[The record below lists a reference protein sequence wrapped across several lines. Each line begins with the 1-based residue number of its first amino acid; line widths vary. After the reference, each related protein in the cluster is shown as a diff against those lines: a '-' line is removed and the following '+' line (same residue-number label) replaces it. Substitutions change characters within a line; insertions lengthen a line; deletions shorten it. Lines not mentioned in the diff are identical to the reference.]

1 MALNNENNN
10 DCCKCT
16 TPEYELILNE
26 QGPQGRQGKK
36 GEAGFA
42 PIISVKDN
50 TDSNYTLNILTQD
63 GQITTPNLKA
73 NLPAGGATGQVLTK
87 NSANQDDCSWQN
99 LPNATTEVEGI
110 ARLATEEDFETT
122 EDSSVSYTTIV
133 TPALFNS
140 EFEKQSANLVTTDT
154 QQYIDASKTFLNGLS
169 VYNNLTVGYNSSSQN
184 GKIVTNVKVN
194 DVRIPIVE
202 PYDTNGSFRIGA
214 VKEEASTNIQNGF
227 DINNNFL
234 YGTEGVTYYEVGQ
247 KGKLVASFNIDKYV
261 KAGDNVTIDKGS
273 DGSLTINSTG
283 GGGGGGTTDYNSL
296 TNKPQIN
303 GHELTGNLEGNTL
316 GLANEQEVEELGNEL
331 KEVANTVTNK
341 QDKLTAGDGITIN
354 NNVISVNADIP
365 IPQNID
371 VKSINVLQY
380 NNTSK
385 VKIDGTI
392 NNIEPFGVFVS
403 GVDLPSPLPRTK
415 LITASD
421 FDTNNFTYNTQT
433 GTISLKNSGGDFIPI
448 EGDVNNIIGTKNLGA
463 GGYIGLTQPL
473 GCGISAGNTPILTYS
488 STRIGT
494 TNYFNP
500 IIGSGQSQY
509 TQINSPYLRGSD
521 GTRFVKQTDYAT
533 TSTGGTVKVDGTT
546 ITINDGVISVAVNE
560 LGLQDIKD
568 EIASTTDVAN
578 NVSEALNGFKFV
590 ETSEKQYNASDAHDA
605 NTLYIITS

>member
-1 MALNNENNN
+1 MTLNNDNNN

-16 TPEYELILNE
+16 TPEYELVLNE
-26 QGPQGRQGKK
+26 QGPQGRQGEK
-36 GEAGFA
+36 GDAGFT

-50 TDSNYTLNILTQD
+50 TPNNYTLNILTQD

-87 NSANQDDCSWQN
+87 NSGEQDDCSWQN
-99 LPNATTEVEGI
+99 LPNATEEVEGI
-110 ARLATEEDFETT
+110 ARLATETDFTAT
-122 EDSSVSYTTIV
+122 EDSSVSNNSIV
-133 TPALFNS
+133 TPELFNNQ
-140 EFEKQSANLVTTDT
+140 FELQFENNAKDLVTCDT
-154 QQYIDASKTFLNGLS
+154 KQTITGKKTLMADTTIP
-169 VYNNLTVGYNSSSQN
+169 YTSQSRK
-184 GKIVTNVKVN
+184 GRLVTNVLSN
-194 DVRIPIVE
+194 DYLIPLIE
-202 PYDTNGSFRIGA
+202 PYDYSGSFRIGGA
-214 VKEEASTNIQNGF
+214 TPDAPEDVRSGF
-227 DINNNFL
+227 DINNTLDN
-234 YGTEGVTYYEVGQ
+234 YGVTYYNA
-247 KGKLVASFNIDKYV
+247 GKSGKIIADFNIADYV
-261 KAGDNVTIDKGS
+261 KAGSNITIDK
-273 DGSLTINSTG
+273 DGENHLTINST
-283 GGGGGGTTDYNSL
+283 GGGGGTTDYNSL

-316 GLANEQEVEELGNEL
+316 GLANKQEVEELGNEL

-380 NNTSK
+380 NNTAK

-392 NNIEPFGVFVS
+392 NSMEPWGVFVS
-403 GVDLPSPLPRTK
+403 GVDLTSGQLTRTK

-421 FDTNNFTYNTQT
+421 FDTNNFTYNTET

-448 EGDVNNIIGTKNLGA
+448 EGDVNNIIGTKNLSA

-473 GCGISAGNTPILTYS
+473 GCGISAGGTTIFTYS
-488 STRIGT
+488 TKRVGT

-500 IIGSGQSQY
+500 IIGSSYSQY

-533 TSTGGTVKVDGTT
+533 TSIGGTVKVDGTT

-560 LGLQDIKD
+560 LGLQDIED

-578 NVSEALNGFKFV
+578 NVSKALNGFKFV
-590 ETSEKQYNASDAHDA
+590 ETSEIQYNASDAHDA

>member
-1 MALNNENNN
+1 MTLNNSNNN

-16 TPEYELILNE
+16 TPEYEIILNE
-26 QGPQGRQGKK
+26 QGPQGRQGEK
-36 GEAGFA
+36 GNDGFS
-42 PIISVKDN
+42 PVVNVLEN
-50 TDSNYTLNILTQD
+50 TSSSYRLTIVTKD

-87 NSANQDDCSWQN
+87 NSGEQDDCSWQN
-99 LPNATTEVEGI
+99 LPNATEEVEGI
-110 ARLATEEDFETT
+110 ARLATETDFTAT
-122 EDSSVSYTTIV
+122 EDSSVSNNSIV
-133 TPALFNS
+133 TPELFNNQ
-140 EFEKQSANLVTTDT
+140 FELQFENNAKDLVTLDT
-154 QQYIDASKTFLNGLS
+154 KQTITGKKTLMADT
-169 VYNNLTVGYNSSSQN
+169 TVPYNSQSQK
-184 GKIVTNVKVN
+184 GRLVTNVLLN
-194 DVRIPIVE
+194 DYLIPIIE
-202 PYDTNGSFRIGA
+202 PYDNSGSFRIGGA
-214 VKEEASTNIQNGF
+214 TPDAPKNVRSGF
-227 DINNNFL
+227 DINNTLDNI
-234 YGTEGVTYYEVGQ
+234 GVTYYDVG
-247 KGKLVASFNIDKYV
+247 KSGKIIADFNIADYV
-261 KAGDNVTIDKGS
+261 KAGSNITIDK
-273 DGSLTINSTG
+273 DGENHLTINST
-283 GGGGGGTTDYNSL
+283 GGGGGTTDYNSL

-380 NNTSK
+380 NNIAK
-385 VKIDGTI
+385 VKIDGSI
-392 NNIEPFGVFVS
+392 NNLEPWGVYVS
-403 GVDLPSPLPRTK
+403 GVDLTPGRDLPRTK

-421 FDTNNFTYNTQT
+421 FDTNNFTYNTGT

-448 EGDVNNIIGTKNLGA
+448 EGDVNNIIGTKNLTS

-473 GCGISAGNTPILTYS
+473 GCGISAGGTPILTYS
-488 STRIGT
+488 SSRVGSN
-494 TNYFNP
+494 NYFNP

-546 ITINDGVISVAVNE
+546 ITINDGVISAAVNE
-560 LGLQDIKD
+560 LDLQAVKD
-568 EIASTTDVAN
+568 KIASTTDVAN

-590 ETSEKQYNASDAHDA
+590 ETSEEQYNASDAHDA

>member
-154 QQYIDASKTFLNGLS
+154 QQYILAPKTFWNGIG

-184 GKIVTNVKVN
+184 GKIVTNVRVN

-202 PYDTNGSFRIGA
+202 PYDTHGSFRIGA

-227 DINNNFL
+227 DINNNLFD
-234 YGTEGVTYYEVGQ
+234 GTQGVTYYEQGQ
-247 KGKLVASFNIDKYV
+247 KGKLIADFNIDKYIQ
-261 KAGDNVTIDKGS
+261 AGENITINKTEEGK
-273 DGSLTINSTG
+273 LTINSVG
-283 GGGGGGTTDYNSL
+283 GGSGTSDYTQL

-303 GHELTGNLEGNTL
+303 GHELTGNQDGTTL
-316 GLANEQEVEELGNEL
+316 GLANEQEVGELGNEL
-331 KEVANTVTNK
+331 SELANTVTNK

-354 NNVISVNADIP
+354 NNVISVNEDIP

-380 NNTSK
+380 NRTSN

-392 NNIEPFGVFVS
+392 NNVEPFGIFVS
-403 GVDLPSPLPRTK
+403 GVKLPSGRPLPRTK

-421 FDTNNFTYNTQT
+421 FDTNNFTYDTHT
-433 GTISLKNSGGDFIPI
+433 GTISLKNS
-448 EGDVNNIIGTKNLGA
+448 EGTK
-463 GGYIGLTQPL
+463 Y
-473 GCGISAGNTPILTYS
+473 
-488 STRIGT
+488 
-494 TNYFNP
+494 
-500 IIGSGQSQY
+500 
-509 TQINSPYLRGSD
+509 
-521 GTRFVKQTDYAT
+521 VVQTDYAT
-533 TSTGGTVKVDGTT
+533 TTTGGTVKIDGTT
-546 ITINDGVISVAVNE
+546 ITIKDGVISAAVST
-560 LGLQDIKD
+560 LDLQAARE
-568 EIASTTDVAN
+568 EIN
-578 NVSEALNGFKFV
+578 NVSKALNGFKFV

>member
-1 MALNNENNN
+1 MTLNNDNNN
-10 DCCKCT
+10 NCCKCT
-16 TPEYELILNE
+16 TPEYELVLNE
-26 QGPQGRQGKK
+26 QGPQGRQGEK
-36 GEAGFA
+36 GDAGFT

-50 TDSNYTLNILTQD
+50 TPNNYTLNILTQD

-87 NSANQDDCSWQN
+87 NSGEQDDCSWQN
-99 LPNATTEVEGI
+99 LPNATEEVEGI
-110 ARLATEEDFETT
+110 ARLATETDFTAT
-122 EDSSVSYTTIV
+122 EDSSVSNNSIV
-133 TPALFNS
+133 TPELFNNQ
-140 EFEKQSANLVTTDT
+140 FELQFENNAKDLVTCDT
-154 QQYIDASKTFLNGLS
+154 KQTITGKKTLMAD
-169 VYNNLTVGYNSSSQN
+169 TTIPYNSRSRK
-184 GKIVTNVKVN
+184 GRLVTSVISN
-194 DVRIPIVE
+194 DYLIPLIE
-202 PYDTNGSFRIGA
+202 PYDNSGSFRIGGA
-214 VKEEASTNIQNGF
+214 TPDAPENVRSGF
-227 DINNNFL
+227 DIDNTL
-234 YGTEGVTYYEVGQ
+234 YNYGVTYYNA
-247 KGKLVASFNIDKYV
+247 GKSGKIIADFNIADYV
-261 KAGDNVTIDKGS
+261 KAGSNITIDK
-273 DGSLTINSTG
+273 DGENHLTINST
-283 GGGGGGTTDYNSL
+283 GGGGGTTDYNSL

-316 GLANEQEVEELGNEL
+316 GLANKQEVEELGNEL

-380 NNTSK
+380 NNTAK

-392 NNIEPFGVFVS
+392 NGMEPWGVFVS
-403 GVDLPSPLPRTK
+403 GVDLTSGQLTRTK

-421 FDTNNFTYNTQT
+421 FDTNNFTYNTET

-448 EGDVNNIIGTKNLGA
+448 EGDVNNIIGTKNLTA

-473 GCGISAGNTPILTYS
+473 GCGISAGGTTIFTYS
-488 STRIGT
+488 TARVGT
-494 TNYFNP
+494 TNYINP
-500 IIGSGQSQY
+500 IIGSAHSQY

-568 EIASTTDVAN
+568 EIASTTNVAN
-578 NVSEALNGFKFV
+578 NVSKALNGFKFV
-590 ETSEKQYNASDAHDA
+590 ETSEIQYNASDAHDA

>member
-1 MALNNENNN
+1 MTLNNSNNN

-16 TPEYELILNE
+16 TPEYEIILNE
-26 QGPQGRQGKK
+26 QGPQGRQGEK
-36 GEAGFA
+36 GNDGFS
-42 PIISVKDN
+42 PVVNVLEN
-50 TDSNYTLNILTQD
+50 TSSSYRLTIVTKE
-63 GQITTPNLKA
+63 GQVITPNLKA
-73 NLPAGGATGQVLTK
+73 NLPAGGSTGQVLTK

-122 EDSSVSYTTIV
+122 EDSSVSDTTIV

-154 QQYIDASKTFLNGLS
+154 QQYIDASKTFLNGLD
-169 VYNNLTVGYNSSSQN
+169 VYNNLTVGYNSSRQN
-184 GKIVTNVKVN
+184 GKIVTNAIVN

-202 PYDTNGSFRIGA
+202 PYDINGSFRIGA
-214 VKEEASTNIQNGF
+214 VKEEAITDIQNGF
-227 DINNNFL
+227 DINN
-234 YGTEGVTYYEVGQ
+234 YSGGGAQGVTYYEVGQ

-273 DGSLTINSTG
+273 DGSLTINST
-283 GGGGGGTTDYNSL
+283 GGGGGTTDYNSL

-371 VKSINVLQY
+371 VKSINVLQF
-380 NNTSK
+380 NNTAK

-392 NNIEPFGVFVS
+392 NNMEPWGVFVS
-403 GVDLPSPLPRTK
+403 GVDLTSGQLTRTK

-421 FDTNNFTYNTQT
+421 FDTNNFTYNTET

-448 EGDVNNIIGTKNLGA
+448 EGDVNNIIGTKNLTA

-473 GCGISAGNTPILTYS
+473 GCGISAGGTTLFTYTS
-488 STRIGT
+488 ERIGT
-494 TNYFNP
+494 NNYFNP
-500 IIGSGQSQY
+500 IIGSGQSKY

-533 TSTGGTVKVDGTT
+533 TSIGGTVKVDGTT
-546 ITINDGVISVAVNE
+546 ITINDGVISAAVNE
-560 LGLQDIKD
+560 LDLQAVKD
-568 EIASTTDVAN
+568 KIASTTDVAN